1 MKLRVGLAL
10 ASAVDATNVIVT
22 RVPDGDVELTCG
34 GVPMVAKGSEAPAAE
49 ADPGQM
55 AGTLIG
61 KRYVDPADT
70 LEVLCTKPGDGTLA
84 LDGVPLVV
92 AEAKALPSSD

>member
-1 MKLRVGLAL
+1 LAL

-22 RVPDGDVELTCG
+22 RAPDSDVELTCG
-34 GVPMVAKGSEAPAAE
+34 GVPMVTKGAAAPE
-49 ADPGQM
+49 VTADPTQM
-55 AGTLIG
+55 NGTLIG

-70 LEVLCTKPGDGTLA
+70 IEVLCTKPGDGSLA
-84 LDGVPLVV
+84 FDGVPLVV

>member
-10 ASAVDATNVIVT
+10 ASAVDTTNVIVT

-34 GVPMVAKGSEAPAAE
+34 GVAMFPKGGVAPAAE
-49 ADPGQM
+49 ADPSQM
-55 AGTLIG
+55 NGTLIG

-70 LEVLCTKPGDGTLA
+70 IEVLCTKPGDGNLA
-84 LDGVPLVV
+84 LNGVALVT

>member
-10 ASAVDATNVIVT
+10 ASAVDGTNVIVT

-34 GVPMVAKGSEAPAAE
+34 GVPMVPKGSPVTETE
-49 ADPGQM
+49 ADPAHLG
-55 AGTLIG
+55 GTLVG

-70 LEVLCTKPGDGTLA
+70 LEVLCTKPGQGSLA
-84 LDGVPLVV
+84 LDGALLETV
-92 AEAKALPSSD
+92 EAKALPSSD